1 MPRINLRAMTP
12 TLLDCPI
19 VGLESTFPD
28 TLYILKHEPSG
39 KFGCYKH
46 EGIHGLACFS
56 SEAGA
61 CEFGSY
67 IELPGMRALEVS
79 FDEAR
84 RVAQERPMPIVSIML
99 LDDMDDPE
107 IHYVR

>member
-1 MPRINLRAMTP
+1 MKPLT
-12 TLLDCPI
+12 LDCP
-19 VGLESTFPD
+19 VLGLDTAFPD
-28 TLYILKHEPSG
+28 SLFVLKHGPSG
-39 KFGCYKH
+39 KYGCYKH
-46 EGIHGLACFS
+46 DGIHGLACFS

-67 IELPGMRALEVS
+67 IELPGMQSLEVS

-84 RVAQERPMPIVSIML
+84 RIAQERPLPIVSIML
-99 LDDMDDPE
+99 LDDIDSPQ

>member
-1 MPRINLRAMTP
+1 MKLQTRE
-12 TLLDCPI
+12 CP
-19 VGLESTFPD
+19 VLGLETEFPS

-39 KFGCYKH
+39 KFGCYSH
-46 EGIHGLACFS
+46 DGVHGLACFS
-56 SEAGA
+56 TEAGA

-67 IELPGMRALEVS
+67 IELPGMLALEVS

-99 LDDMDDPE
+99 LDDMDSPQ